1 MEYGRFIPL
10 QFFRI
15 KFLIMDHSIAAADR
29 SYKKNE
35 VCCQQISYP
44 EVLLPRLS
52 RRSFIKVGPY
62 TFWIRIFTFWLF
74 LLKFISHKF

>member
-52 RRSFIKVGPY
+52 RRSFSKVGPY
-62 TFWIRIFTFWLF
+62 TF
-74 LLKFISHKF
+74 